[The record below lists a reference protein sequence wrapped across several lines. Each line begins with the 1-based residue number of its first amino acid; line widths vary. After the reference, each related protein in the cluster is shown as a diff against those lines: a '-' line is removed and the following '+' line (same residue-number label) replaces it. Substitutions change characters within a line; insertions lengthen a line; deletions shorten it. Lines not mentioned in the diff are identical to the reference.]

1 MQKLSL
7 KDKHKNE
14 LKQLQREIVSKAKLK
29 STDGNDLKEGES
41 IAFFDYRYFSLSWN
55 PTEKKGVYNK
65 LFTSD
70 NP

>member
-14 LKQLQREIVSKAKLK
+14 LKQLQREIVGKAKLK

-41 IAFFDYRYFSLSWN
+41 IAWLDYWYFSLSRDS
-55 PTEKKGVYNK
+55 TEKKGV
-65 LFTSD
+65 
-70 NP
+70 